1 VKKLLPF
8 FRRYGLFLFP
18 LTVIVLAIDAQI
30 FIYKR
35 FEELHIPDSWIFHL
49 LYLSF
54 GPFMFFY
61 KSERISIGHPFT
73 LWKRLYWILFIALA
87 MFYVLAFIGAALL

>member
-1 VKKLLPF
+1 MTKLLPF
-8 FRRYGLFLFP
+8 FRRYGLLLFP

-30 FIYKR
+30 FIYQR
-35 FEELHIPDSWIFHL
+35 FSEFHIPDSWIFHL

-61 KSERISIGHPFT
+61 KSERSSIGHSFIV
-73 LWKRLYWILFIALA
+73 WKRLYWILFIALA
-87 MFYVLAFIGAALL
+87 MFYVLAFIGVALL